1 MAETPVIVTHTR
13 LHGFIVDVLI
23 AMKMD
28 RTAAETTAGHMVQ
41 TDLRGVDSHGIG
53 MLPRYVEWW
62 REGYLRLEHEPRV
75 VRDDGA
81 MALFDSG
88 QCLGHYVATLAMR
101 TAIAKARAYGI
112 GIATVRNSSHFGAA
126 ANYSMM
132 ALEHEMIGLATTNM
146 PVPAAVPTF
155 GRKGM
160 LSTNPISFAA
170 PAGRHAPFVL
180 DMATTTVAIGKL
192 VVASRWG
199 KPIPEGWALDDR
211 GRPTTDPVVALR
223 HRLLSPL
230 GGSRELGGHKGYGL
244 GVMVD
249 ILSGVLNGAVYGN
262 LFERSDMKERKVQN
276 AGHCLAAIDP
286 SRFRPIEEFKRDM
299 DDMLEALKTAPRAEG
314 QERIYVAGEPEFE
327 SERRRRKDGLP
338 LAPVLVAQCNA
349 IARDLGSPRWLEAS
363 GRCSGPRHR
372 HTQVGDRDREQQH
385 EPVDPRDPPE
395 RVRRVLALD
404 ERATESRHQREV
416 ALCGESHGPEDQ
428 HELPRQEEPG
438 PALHHALEGPEPRHV
453 VKPRQGDHGDRGP
466 RDGPPA
472 PGGHGEDAGPAAP
485 GRGAENVGLVR
496 EPADPGD
503 DAQHVEPH
511 RDEPHY
517 WSGGRGTG
525 PIGGWPET
533 RRDPAPFRMSRLI
546 PPSAAGPA
554 PSVGGVRRVRCGA
567 VPRSW

>member
-1 MAETPVIVTHTR
+1 MAESAILVSHTR
-13 LHGFIVDVLI
+13 LQEFIVSALV
-23 AMKMD
+23 AMKMS
-28 RTAAETTAGHMVQ
+28 RPIAEVTAGLMVR

-53 MLPRYVEWW
+53 MLPRYHELWQA
-62 REGYLRLEHEPRV
+62 GYIRMDAEPSV
-75 VRDDGA
+75 VRDEVATG
-81 MALFDSG
+81 LFDG
-88 QCLGHYVATLAMR
+88 QKGLGHYVSTRAMQ
-101 TAIAKARAYGI
+101 ACIEKARTYGL
-112 GIATVRNSSHFGAA
+112 GMVAVRNSGHYGAA

-132 ALEHEMIGLATTNM
+132 ALEHDMIGLSMTNSPYVAM
-146 PVPAAVPTF
+146 VPTF
-155 GRKGM
+155 GRKAM

-327 SERRRRKDGLP
+327 SERRRRKDGIP

-349 IARDLGSPRWLEAS
+349 IARDLGVAS
-363 GRCSGPRHR
+363 
-372 HTQVGDRDREQQH
+372 
-385 EPVDPRDPPE
+385 
-395 RVRRVLALD
+395 LA
-404 ERATESRHQREV
+404 
-416 ALCGESHGPEDQ
+416 
-428 HELPRQEEPG
+428 
-438 PALHHALEGPEPRHV
+438 
-453 VKPRQGDHGDRGP
+453 
-466 RDGPPA
+466 
-472 PGGHGEDAGPAAP
+472 
-485 GRGAENVGLVR
+485 
-496 EPADPGD
+496 
-503 DAQHVEPH
+503 
-511 RDEPHY
+511 
-517 WSGGRGTG
+517 
-525 PIGGWPET
+525 
-533 RRDPAPFRMSRLI
+533 
-546 PPSAAGPA
+546 
-554 PSVGGVRRVRCGA
+554 
-567 VPRSW
+567 